1 MKKTHLRLCIAATLL
16 VIAMV
21 AGRAGNSNSAAAAEK
36 PVAETAIKIDNFTFS
51 PNALTLPVGSTIRW
65 TNKDDIPHNVVSEDK
80 SFKSKVMDTDE
91 QFSYT
96 FTKPGTYTYF
106 CSIHPK
112 MTGKII
118 VQ

>member
-1 MKKTHLRLCIAATLL
+1 MKRTHLRLGIAAIIL

-21 AGRAGNSNSAAAAEK
+21 AGRARNSSSAAAAEK
-36 PVAETAIKIDNFTFS
+36 PAAETAVKIDNFTFS
-51 PNALTLPVGSTIRW
+51 PNTLTLPVGSTVHWI
-65 TNKDDIPHNVVSEDK
+65 NKDDIPHNVVSEDK

-112 MTGKII
+112 MTGKIVI
-118 VQ
+118 Q

>member
-1 MKKTHLRLCIAATLL
+1 MQKTHLRLGVAAIILL
-16 VIAMV
+16 VTMA
-21 AGRAGNSNSAAAAEK
+21 AGRMTNSASAQTK
-36 PVAETAIKIDNFTFS
+36 GPGETAVKIDNFVFT
-51 PNALTLPVGSTIRW
+51 PNTVTIAVGSTVHW

>member
-1 MKKTHLRLCIAATLL
+1 MKKTHIRLGVAAIILL
-16 VIAMV
+16 VVMA
-21 AGRAGNSNSAAAAEK
+21 AGRMNSFNSAAAQTK
-36 PVAETAIKIDNFTFS
+36 GPAETAIKIDNFVFT
-51 PNALTLPVGSTIRW
+51 PNTLTLPVGSTVRW

-91 QFSYT
+91 QFSFT

-106 CSIHPK
+106 CSIHPR

>member
-1 MKKTHLRLCIAATLL
+1 MQKTHIRLGVAAIILL
-16 VIAMV
+16 VVMA
-21 AGRAGNSNSAAAAEK
+21 AGRMTNSAVAQTQG
-36 PVAETAIKIDNFTFS
+36 PAETAIKIDNFVFT
-51 PNALTLPVGSTIRW
+51 PNVVTLSVGSTVRW

-91 QFSYT
+91 QFSIT

>member
-1 MKKTHLRLCIAATLL
+1 MKKTHLRLCIAAILL

-21 AGRAGNSNSAAAAEK
+21 AGRAGNSSSAAATEK

-96 FTKPGTYTYF
+96 FTKPGTYLYF